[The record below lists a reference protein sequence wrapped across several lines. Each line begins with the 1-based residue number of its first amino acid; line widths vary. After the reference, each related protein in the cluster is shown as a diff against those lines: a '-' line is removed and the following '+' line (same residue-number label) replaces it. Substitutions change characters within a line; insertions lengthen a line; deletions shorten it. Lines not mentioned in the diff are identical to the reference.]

1 MPSSPAMAVVTHSA
15 ALCVGAAAMTVLLH
29 RHSSPMMPSTTDG
42 STAAA
47 NDDVISQKETKQGII
62 PNSHSECFNNML
74 PTLPIRL
81 SQPNDNLLIA
91 FDTRNR
97 NPTFVMERINN
108 KKHGG
113 AAATEQEA
121 PPSRKN
127 KRFFEDKAIPEH
139 HRSRNH
145 HYRNS
150 GYDRGHLAPAADFKT
165 DSEVQDS
172 FSLSNIS
179 PQLPRFNRT
188 MWLRVEEFVR
198 SVAEHEEK
206 VKGDSSEGVETWVVT
221 GPLWLPSSTVG
232 KDKFQYSFEAIGHPP
247 SLIHVPTHFF
257 KVVVVVSPIANDESG
272 PTFQLKKFA
281 AFVLPHSES
290 DEKSNR
296 LRLVDCIVRLTD
308 LEAVAGLEFFPTLLG
323 SQKDGSGDDIPL
335 HKEVADALT
344 DDIRAHAKNNQL
356 LLEDG
361 NAKLGENGT
370 PMPRGGAGISKRR
383 QKKIKQLLRGDSPPL
398 FQHLCKKN
406 NACFKYL

>member
-1 MPSSPAMAVVTHSA
+1 
-15 ALCVGAAAMTVLLH
+15 MTVLLH
-29 RHSSPMMPSTTDG
+29 RHHSSPPSTTDG
-42 STAAA
+42 STASA
-47 NDDVISQKETKQGII
+47 NDVISQKETKQSIII
-62 PNSHSECFNNML
+62 PNSHSECFNNMI

-108 KKHGG
+108 NKHGV
-113 AAATEQEA
+113 AATEA
-121 PPSRKN
+121 PSRKN
-127 KRFFEDKAIPEH
+127 KRFFEDKTIPEH

-165 DSEVQDS
+165 DSDVQDS

-179 PQLPRFNRT
+179 PQLPRFNRA

-198 SVAEHEEK
+198 SVVEQEEN
-206 VKGDSSEGVETWVVT
+206 VKGDSSEVETWVVT
-221 GPLWLPSSTVG
+221 GPLWLPSSTVA

-257 KVVVVVSPIANDESG
+257 KVVVVVSPIANNNSG

-335 HKEVADALT
+335 HKELIDALT

-361 NAKLGENGT
+361 NAKHGENGILL
-370 PMPRGGAGISKRR
+370 PPQGGVGISKRR

>member
-29 RHSSPMMPSTTDG
+29 RHSSPPSTTDG
-42 STAAA
+42 STTAT
-47 NDDVISQKETKQGII
+47 NDVISQKDTKQSIII

-108 KKHGG
+108 KKHG
-113 AAATEQEA
+113 EA
-121 PPSRKN
+121 PSRKN

-165 DSEVQDS
+165 DSDVQDS

-198 SVAEHEEK
+198 SVAEHEEN
-206 VKGDSSEGVETWVVT
+206 VKDDSSEIETWVVT

-232 KDKFQYSFEAIGHPP
+232 KDKFQYSYEAIGHPP

-257 KVVVVVSPIANDESG
+257 KVVVVVSPVANNDSG

-290 DEKSNR
+290 DEKSSR

-308 LEAVAGLEFFPTLLG
+308 LEAVAGLEFFPALLG
-323 SQKDGSGDDIPL
+323 SHKDGSGDDIPL
-335 HKEVADALT
+335 HKEIADALT
-344 DDIRAHAKNNQL
+344 DDVRTHAKNNQL

-361 NAKLGENGT
+361 NAKHGENGT
-370 PMPRGGAGISKRR
+370 LLPQNGAGISKRR
-383 QKKIKQLLRGDSPPL
+383 QKKIKQLLRSDSPPL